1 MGRSKYS
8 NCESEPDNMAIES
21 PQKPRKTL
29 TADAPANP
37 PASVNPLA
45 KPAQNSQRAG
55 LSESAAAE
63 TQAVKPPAAA
73 TPAQQPPH
81 LLTPLAAVW
90 PAATLPEAPK
100 SPEKI
105 SVAESVKVTFVLFEP
120 GAKQVSLC
128 GDFNGWA
135 SHAAPM
141 KRQGD
146 GHWET
151 TVALAPGRYAYK
163 FVVDGHWIPDPLAH
177 KYVWNQYGTLNSV
190 LQVRP

>member
-1 MGRSKYS
+1 MSKKS
-8 NCESEPDNMAIES
+8 ARRAG
-21 PQKPRKTL
+21 KPL
-29 TADAPANP
+29 AADASTNP
-37 PASVNPLA
+37 PAAVNPVD
-45 KPAQNSQRAG
+45 KPAQNSQWVS
-55 LSESAAAE
+55 LSKSLTAE
-63 TQAVKPPAAA
+63 TQAVKPPAEA
-73 TPAQQPPH
+73 TPAKEPPH